1 MLCQGLPHRFACSGA
16 ERDTFGAIDMLRL
29 RFTWSGRMFGM
40 VRMIA
45 SVALLLLYAG
55 CQAGALPTGTAKAA
69 REPQV
74 QLWGPPD
81 NFGGTGDGGGG
92 GPM

>member
-1 MLCQGLPHRFACSGA
+1 
-16 ERDTFGAIDMLRL
+16 
-29 RFTWSGRMFGM
+29 M
-40 VRMIA
+40 VRLIT
-45 SVALLLLYAG
+45 SFALLLLCTG
-55 CQAGALPTGTAKAA
+55 CHAAALPAGVGTGA

-92 GPM
+92 GGM